1 MLYYIKDHLG
11 LFISSSRDNKPC
23 LCQSLPVAFL
33 SRRRGRAC
41 RTCLFKCASPLYLR
55 TLPSVS
61 VCHALH
67 LPSPVAPFAAAS
79 NPSTLTPRCH
89 FAFSRLFIQRLL
101 SEAIT
106 VFVWPTTSDP
116 FVLCAFYIPGEFRP
130 SDPDCLFIFPP
141 TVGDHIHI
149 LRGLSPYSAF
159 PACSWV
165 RRVTYIMARDRYSYT
180 NRSCVHKNCLKLSEK
195 TLDKWLIWGPRV
207 PSPF

>member
-11 LFISSSRDNKPC
+11 LLISSSRDNKPC
-23 LCQSLPVAFL
+23 LCHSLPVAFL
-33 SRRRGRAC
+33 SRRCGLAC
-41 RTCLFKCASPLYLR
+41 RTCLSKCASPLYLR

-67 LPSPVAPFAAAS
+67 LLSPVAPFAVAS

-101 SEAIT
+101 SQAIT

-130 SDPDCLFIFPP
+130 SDPDCLFIFPSYCKGSH
-141 TVGDHIHI
+141 T
-149 LRGLSPYSAF
+149 YSQGPPSIQCLPSFWAR
-159 PACSWV
+159 W
-165 RRVTYIMARDRYSYT
+165 VTYIMARDRYSYANT
-180 NRSCVHKNCLKLSEK
+180 SCMRKNCLKLSEK
-195 TLDKWLIWGPRV
+195 TLAKWLIWSPRV